1 MGELQDVVSR
11 YFSTY
16 SGIKLPFKLS
26 HELDESAIQNRNTYF
41 RGYFDGQGRMNG
53 FQKLV
58 YGEVELEHRYEFDA
72 QGTLTQAE
80 ITNLEGET
88 TILKFNVHAGG

>member
-1 MGELQDVVSR
+1 MSNVQMGARR

-26 HELDESAIQNRNTYF
+26 QELEESAIQNRNTYF
-41 RGYFDGQGRMNG
+41 LGYFDEQGRMTG

-72 QGTLTQAE
+72 QGGLTQAE
-80 ITNLEGET
+80 ITNLEGEIT
-88 TILKFNVHAGG
+88 VMRFDQNAA